1 MPYGKVN
8 TAAADGFPLRV
19 AGCVRVKL
27 GVRWSRAGFQFW
39 AISDVGSDDLKQFVG
54 LLQTRAAPESK

>member
-1 MPYGKVN
+1 LVQASPAQTLVPRQGYNLM
-8 TAAADGFPLRV
+8 
-19 AGCVRVKL
+19 
-27 GVRWSRAGFQFW
+27 RWSRGGFQFW